1 MLVNKIVL
9 IGDKDNGKSTTIGNL
24 LILTKSISDARLN
37 EAKKISMQLGR
48 KFEPGFLLDSFFE
61 ERKNAMTIDT
71 TRAELMYKNTAF
83 EFIDVPGHKTLIKNM
98 ISGASYANVAL
109 LIVSAKKGEGV
120 KAQTKRHVFITNM
133 LGINKLIVAVN
144 KMDTVD
150 YSQEAFEAVK
160 SKLGKFFEKTSMQNS
175 NVVFIP
181 ISAYDQENLIKKS
194 DKMKWYKGRPLLEE
208 LYQQVKQ
215 KTSAGKSINGAIVLL
230 QGTINKGGNKLI
242 IGKVL
247 NGIVKANSTM
257 MQIPDRKKVKIRMLF
272 VKGVCVKEAVKG
284 ENIAAEA
291 IGGISGEPKGK
302 ILTDTSGVE
311 VVKTGKEIKV
321 RLLFAEKPYTK
332 SMMMNF
338 NNKSIACKL
347 SHVQQVIDPATGNE
361 LSKLKALCVVDSVLK
376 LNEYIAY
383 TEFSKLKELGE
394 FALYSKNK
402 FIGFGNIVE

>member
-24 LILTKSISDARLN
+24 LILTKSVSDARLN

-144 KMDTVD
+144 KMDTVS

-160 SKLGKFFEKTSMQNS
+160 SKLGKFFEKAGMQNS

-181 ISAYDQENLIKKS
+181 LSAYNQENLIKKS

-215 KTSAGKSINGAIVLL
+215 KTSVGKSINGAIVLL
-230 QGTINKGGNKLI
+230 QGTINKGGDKLI

-247 NGIVKANSTM
+247 NGSVKANSTM
-257 MQIPDRKKVKIRMLF
+257 MQMPDRKKVKIRMLF
-272 VKGVCVKEAVKG
+272 VKGTRVKEALKG

-291 IGGISGEPKGK
+291 IGISSEPKGK

-311 VVKTGKEIKV
+311 AVKTGKEIKV

-347 SHVQQVIDPATGNE
+347 SRVQQVIDSATGNR

-376 LNEYIAY
+376 LDEYIAY

>member
-1 MLVNKIVL
+1 
-9 IGDKDNGKSTTIGNL
+9 
-24 LILTKSISDARLN
+24 
-37 EAKKISMQLGR
+37 
-48 KFEPGFLLDSFFE
+48 
-61 ERKNAMTIDT
+61 
-71 TRAELMYKNTAF
+71 
-83 EFIDVPGHKTLIKNM
+83 M

-144 KMDTVD
+144 KMDTAG

-160 SKLGKFFEKTSMQNS
+160 SKLGKFFEKAGMQNS

-181 ISAYDQENLIKKS
+181 ISAYNKENLIKKS
-194 DKMKWYKGRPLLEE
+194 DKMRWYKGRPLLEE

-215 KTSAGKSINGAIVLL
+215 KTSGKSINGTIVLL
-230 QGTINKGGNKLI
+230 QGTINKGSDKLI

-247 NGIVKANSTM
+247 NGSVKANSTM
-257 MQIPDRKKVKIRMLF
+257 MQMPDRKKVKIRMLF
-272 VKGVCVKEAVKG
+272 VKGARVKEAVKG

-291 IGGISGEPKGK
+291 VGGISSEPKGK

-347 SHVQQVIDPATGNE
+347 SRVQQVIDSATGNR